1 MNRALAI
8 TCIAFALAAQAPL
21 ALADDDDDYRG
32 RGYRVSQYEAMDIA
46 HSFGL
51 AWFKEIKRGNGNW
64 EIEGCTGDGREIEI
78 DISGRSGEIIKLE
91 YEDDDKC

>member
-1 MNRALAI
+1 MKRILAMAI
-8 TCIAFALAAQAPL
+8 LGFAIAAPSQA

-32 RGYRVSQYEAMDIA
+32 RGYRISQYEAMDIA
-46 HSFGL
+46 YSYGL
-51 AWFKEIKRGNGNW
+51 SWFKEIKRGNGNW
-64 EIEGCTGDGREIEI
+64 EIEGCTGDGQEIEI